1 LVQRACFR
9 LAPIFK
15 KEIAMRLI
23 LEAVVKGVLA
33 SSGLELAVSVAL
45 LALYMWLTAVQPRA
59 LIAIQKR

>member
-1 LVQRACFR
+1 
-9 LAPIFK
+9 
-15 KEIAMRLI
+15 MRLI